1 MKKTKENIST
11 VLVPEHN
18 QLNMGCGYRKLLDYW
33 NVDIWKDCNP
43 DQILN
48 FEQTP
53 WPFKDSFFIKINADS
68 ILEHLGQTPQKFLEI
83 IKEMYRVSVPGCVWT
98 ILTPHHRCDNFFND
112 FTHVR
117 IVTEHTFRMFDQV
130 LNENTRKK
138 KLSHSLHGIQNGID
152 LEVLSADYD
161 ITSIFQNMVKDG
173 MLGARQLNIDLNTKS
188 NVAESLRLQIK
199 VHKPGRAEK

>member
-43 DQILN
+43 DQVLN

-117 IVTEHTFRMFDQV
+117 IITENTFRMFDQV

-152 LEVLSADYD
+152 LEVMGADYD
-161 ITSIFQNMVKDG
+161 ITNIFQNMVKEG
-173 MLGARQLNIDLNTKS
+173 MLGSRQLNIDLNTKS

-199 VHKPGRAEK
+199 VHKPGRIK